1 MYKER
6 IGNLMKEAVRREPE
20 LSITDQDSTAVF
32 IEERVN
38 KFIDYTAY
46 VEKMEVHMQ
55 LMTARGIEGEEWRD
69 NVQKMDESR
78 RSKHE
83 NAISAV
89 KQLNRLAEAYGIE
102 SFYEEPIDDEHRYEI
117 GNLCKAVCTEYFD
130 QRSPQPLKASE
141 MLAEEGQGSAKDFA
155 SSVEQ
160 LSEEISTEII
170 K

>member
-1 MYKER
+1 
-6 IGNLMKEAVRREPE
+6 
-20 LSITDQDSTAVF
+20 
-32 IEERVN
+32 
-38 KFIDYTAY
+38 
-46 VEKMEVHMQ
+46 MQ
-55 LMTARGIEGEEWRD
+55 LMTARGIEGEAWQD

-89 KQLNRLAEAYGIE
+89 KQLNRLAAAYGIE
-102 SFYEEPIDDEHRYEI
+102 SFYEGPVDDEHRYEI
-117 GNLCKAVCTEYFD
+117 GDLCRDICTEYFD

-160 LSEEISTEII
+160 LSEEMSTEIV